1 MDTGHTVPATVDA
14 AAAAVATATIGTVVA
29 ATECAVGTAVGTAET
44 VFDTMATAAIA
55 AVAVD
60 DIYHRSSRGHCHLD
74 LLRHFDLRV
83 LHPTLL
89 DQRLCIKTIDQG
101 ITTVGPGGLYFALTY
116 PPSRSSKKNLPWG
129 ALGRKNGS
137 YKVVKFQRRLVK
149 MW

>member
-1 MDTGHTVPATVDA
+1 MDTGHTVPATVD
-14 AAAAVATATIGTVVA
+14 AAAVATATIGTVVA
-29 ATECAVGTAVGTAET
+29 ATECAVGTAGT
-44 VFDTMATAAIA
+44 VSDTMATAAIA
-55 AVAVD
+55 AVTFD
-60 DIYHRSSRGHCHLD
+60 DIYHRSSHGHCHLD

-137 YKVVKFQRRLVK
+137 YKVVKFQRRPVK